1 MRKIFVGV
9 VLSVLIVANV
19 ALAANFSAPVKVGEI
34 GFPAQAPYSGF
45 IVDGATQNDGI
56 AHAEEFERNGKPLTT
71 YTRGIARF
79 GKLCCRYDF
88 DADIADAMQFGGA
101 DNFVL
106 TTGGEFKEIFSIGN
120 DAGLELYAIYH
131 NYCVTDLKVL
141 GACNGKWRVC
151 IDSKKISDKFFGGA
165 DAYKLDGGIL
175 YDVPKCAGNALIV
188 VYRRWH
194 WGGESAPEGEFRFTW
209 NAAAENFGVEQ
220 IVY

>member
-1 MRKIFVGV
+1 MRKIFIGV
-9 VLSVLIVANV
+9 VLSVLIVMNG

-34 GFPAQAPYSGF
+34 GFPAQAPYNGF
-45 IVDGATQNDGI
+45 IVDGATQNDGT
-56 AHAEEFERNGKPLTT
+56 AYHEEHTFKGKPLTT

-79 GKLCCRYDF
+79 GELCCRYDF
-88 DADIADAMQFGGA
+88 DAEIADAMHFGGA
-101 DNFVL
+101 DDFVL
-106 TTGGEFKEIFSIGN
+106 TASGEFKEIFSIGN

-175 YDVPKCAGNALIV
+175 YDVPKCAGDTLIV

-194 WGGESAPEGEFRFTW
+194 WSGESTPEGEFRFTW
-209 NAAAENFGVEQ
+209 NAAAQNFGIAQ